1 MGFLFFPA
9 HLIGH
14 ISSVLIF
21 PRYSDG
27 EHSFIDL
34 NVRLNALIEE
44 NPELIAISVTLS
56 PVVLSNSSAFEIRF

>member
-9 HLIGH
+9 HLIGTA
-14 ISSVLIF
+14 F

-27 EHSFIDL
+27 EHPFIDL
-34 NVRLNALIEE
+34 KVRLNALIEE